1 MNIWQKWIH
10 SRAVAGSLF
19 VIVSVGSLFGCAGP
33 VLKEKNQNGSI
44 YPLQTTETLTY
55 WVGLNDNLK
64 GYTDDLGTTPFA
76 KELEKQTGVRVK
88 YIHPSLKG
96 GNQQFKLLIASG
108 DLPDIVEYDVTRLSK
123 ASFENYVM
131 RLNETMEKWSP
142 NLKEYLKRSPEVDK
156 MIRTDAGDYLF
167 YPFVRDS
174 ETLRVYFGPMIREDL
189 LEKLGLPVPETIEE
203 WHTALT
209 MMKQQLGI
217 EAPLIYSGDAEG
229 LGEFCGAYG
238 EIKDFYLEEGK
249 VVYGPARQG
258 YKEFL
263 KLFRQWYAEG
273 LIDPD
278 IISADKQIVN
288 SYITQGKSAAT
299 VAFAGNGMGRF
310 NQKLMEENPEQRMV
324 AAPHPVLHKGEIP
337 KFGQYS
343 PVVSGAGVAITTS
356 CKNIEVAVR
365 FLDFGYSEQG
375 RLVYNFGTLG
385 ESYEMEGGQPV
396 YTSKILQPEHGDIAG
411 ALAQYTRA
419 TQDGPHIQM
428 EQYLMQY
435 YQLPEQRE
443 AVEVWK
449 RSNAKEHLLPFLGYM
464 SDNDLEFVQQQE
476 NIKTYVT
483 DMTNRFILGIEP
495 MENFDSEYLETL
507 QELGL
512 QQMLEIYQQAYE
524 KYIAR

>member
-1 MNIWQKWIH
+1 
-10 SRAVAGSLF
+10 
-19 VIVSVGSLFGCAGP
+19 
-33 VLKEKNQNGSI
+33 
-44 YPLQTTETLTY
+44 
-55 WVGLNDNLK
+55 
-64 GYTDDLGTTPFA
+64 
-76 KELEKQTGVRVK
+76 
-88 YIHPSLKG
+88 
-96 GNQQFKLLIASG
+96 
-108 DLPDIVEYDVTRLSK
+108 
-123 ASFENYVM
+123 
-131 RLNETMEKWSP
+131 
-142 NLKEYLKRSPEVDK
+142 
-156 MIRTDAGDYLF
+156 
-167 YPFVRDS
+167 
-174 ETLRVYFGPMIREDL
+174 
-189 LEKLGLPVPETIEE
+189 
-203 WHTALT
+203 
-209 MMKQQLGI
+209 
-217 EAPLIYSGDAEG
+217 
-229 LGEFCGAYG
+229 
-238 EIKDFYLEEGK
+238 
-249 VVYGPARQG
+249 
-258 YKEFL
+258 
-263 KLFRQWYAEG
+263 
-273 LIDPD
+273 
-278 IISADKQIVN
+278 
-288 SYITQGKSAAT
+288 
-299 VAFAGNGMGRF
+299 MGRF